1 VSRFAFVDRERA
13 RYPVNLLCALLRVS
27 RSGYYAWAGRGPS
40 TRRLA
45 DEVLAEQIRGFHTAS
60 RCTYGAPRIHDDL
73 RDAGVRVGRK
83 RVARIMR
90 EHGLEGVH
98 RRSWRHATTADPAA
112 QPAPDLLDRD
122 FTATAPNQKWVA
134 DVTYV
139 PTVAGWLYLAVV
151 LDVFSRRVVGWAMD
165 THRKTR
171 LVCDAVAMAVANRG
185 GAEAGVV
192 AGVIHHS
199 DRGGEYTS
207 RDLQIALRGCGALA
221 SMGSVADCFDNS
233 MAEAFFATLETE
245 LFWVQPHRR
254 FTTHRDAKLAIFDY
268 VEVFYN
274 RQRRHTSIGSIPP
287 VTFEAR
293 HADHPGRLA
302 A

>member
-1 VSRFAFVDRERA
+1 VTRFAFVDREKVF
-13 RYPVNLLCALLRVS
+13 YPVSLLCALLKVS
-27 RSGYYAWAGRGPS
+27 RSGFYAWRTRPPS
-40 TRRLA
+40 KRAVA
-45 DEVLAEQIRGFHTAS
+45 DQVLAEQVHGFYQAS

-73 RDAGVRVGRK
+73 VDVGVHVGRK

-90 EHGLEGVH
+90 VNGWHGAH
-98 RRSWRHATTADPAA
+98 RRSWRHVTKSDPAA
-112 QPAPDLLDRD
+112 VPAPDLLDRD
-122 FTATAPNQKWVA
+122 FAATAPDQKWVA

-139 PTVAGWLYLAVV
+139 PTVMGWLYLAVV
-151 LDVFSRRVVGWAMD
+151 LDVFSRRIVGWSMD

-171 LVCDAVAMAVANRG
+171 LVCDAAAMAVANRG
-185 GAEAGVV
+185 GHV

-207 RDLQIALRGCGALA
+207 RDLELALRRCGALA
-221 SMGSVADCFDNS
+221 SMGSVADCYDNS

-245 LFWVQPHRR
+245 LFWAQPHRR
-254 FTTHRDAKLAIFDY
+254 FESHRDAKLAIFDY
-268 VEVFYN
+268 IEVFYN

-293 HADHPGRLA
+293 FTETSDLA

>member
-1 VSRFAFVDRERA
+1 VSRFAFVEREKA
-13 RYPVNLLCALLRVS
+13 VYPVNLLCRLLGVS
-27 RSGYYAWAGRGPS
+27 RSGFYAWVKRAPCR
-40 TRRLA
+40 RRLA

-60 RCTYGAPRIHDDL
+60 RCTYGAPRIHADL
-73 RDAGVRVGRK
+73 RQAGVRIGRK

-90 EHGLEGVH
+90 EHGLQGVH
-98 RRSWRHATTADPAA
+98 RRSWRHATIADPAA
-112 QPAPDLLDRD
+112 VPAPDLLDRD
-122 FTATAPNQKWVA
+122 FRATAPNQKWVA

-139 PTVAGWLYLAVV
+139 PTVMGWLYLAIV
-151 LDVFSRRVVGWAMD
+151 LDVFSRRIIGWAMD

-185 GAEAGVV
+185 GSV

-207 RDLQIALRGCGALA
+207 RDFEVALRGCGALA

-245 LFWVQPHRR
+245 LFWAQRHRR
-254 FTTHRDAKLAIFDY
+254 FDTHRDAKLAIFDY
-268 VEVFYN
+268 IEVFYN
-274 RQRRHTSIGSIPP
+274 RRRRHTSIGSIPP
-287 VTFEAR
+287 ITFEAR
-293 HADHPGRLA
+293 HADTVDLA